1 MATNNSNCL
10 ESKAIT
16 ERSEETAKNSF
27 RSGVE
32 YSTEY
37 AEQYGK
43 GTGHGG
49 HMHSL
54 PDCTID
60 KTDFDVNGANF
71 DIWDGGNDC
80 DKSIR
85 EQMLARQ
92 KYGPDNEYNTNIDM
106 SGNEG
111 QYEIGQTTP
120 RWICPVL

>member
-16 ERSEETAKNSF
+16 ERSKETANGF

-32 YSTEY
+32 YSAEY
-37 AEQYGK
+37 AAQYGK

-49 HMHSL
+49 HTHSL

-60 KTDFDVNGANF
+60 KADFDVNGANF

-85 EQMLARQ
+85 EQMLGRQ
-92 KYGPDNEYNTNIDM
+92 KYGPDNEYNTEIDM

-111 QYEIGQTTP
+111 QYVIGQTIQ